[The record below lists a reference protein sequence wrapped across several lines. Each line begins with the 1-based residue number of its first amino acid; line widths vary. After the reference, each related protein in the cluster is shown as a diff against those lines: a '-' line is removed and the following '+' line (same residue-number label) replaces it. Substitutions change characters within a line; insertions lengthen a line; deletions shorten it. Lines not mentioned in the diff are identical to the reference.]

1 MNGAAERQ
9 SELSASSHVPIEPGL
24 LIKDRW
30 RVIKS
35 IGKGAFGEI
44 FAAEDLEMGCQV
56 GIKVERVD
64 SKKRVLKI
72 EVAVL
77 KKLQPCPFVCR
88 YHQFGRHGDFYFVVM
103 QLLGENLSVLRK
115 RQPGKRFGIGTTCR
129 LGVQMLSAIENM
141 HDFGYLHR
149 DIKPSNFAMGLN
161 KEAKEWCFLID
172 FGLARRFT
180 LPNGD
185 IRAARDS
192 AGFRGTARY
201 ASINSHLSKE
211 LARRDDMWSLFYLI
225 IEFMKG
231 SLPWSNIEN
240 KEDVGRR
247 KIELDTP
254 ALVDGLPPEMAMFM
268 DHLRMLEYRHRPDY
282 DYINSLFNQMLE
294 SAGIPDDEPYDWD
307 KNGTHQHMGNGNEIN
322 SAVQDAARS
331 GRPDSMIP
339 RSGPSS
345 GRRADR
351 RPRDSPH
358 GDKANS
364 ADTSRLNVS
373 QGPRRGASAGKQPRA
388 KRVGSRGN
396 SARRPAV
403 KEDGSSAAAGL
414 GWEEPQ
420 ANSSSRPG
428 GRSTRRSARRRGGYD
443 APLDVVGL
451 DNQGSSD
458 PTKRT
463 LMRGKNRSSPMSNS
477 GYQDND
483 TNGAEE
489 LVTNL
494 NMTPGKGESS
504 SPKRSEEAED
514 EAGLACVRDQDSTH
528 DSTVPTTKQ
537 ENDKGGSCRC
547 VIS

>member
-1 MNGAAERQ
+1 MNA
-9 SELSASSHVPIEPGL
+9 SDLSASNHTPVEPGM

-30 RVIKS
+30 RVLRS

-44 FAAEDLEMGCQV
+44 FSADDLELNCQV

-88 YHQFGRHGDFYFVVM
+88 YYQFGRHGDFYFVVM

-115 RQPGKRFGIGTTCR
+115 RQPGKRFAIGTTCR
-129 LGVQMLSAIENM
+129 LGVQMLSAIESM

-149 DIKPSNFAMGLN
+149 DIKPSNFAMGLAG
-161 KEAKEWCFLID
+161 EAREWCFLID

-185 IRAARDS
+185 IRTARDS

-247 KIELDTP
+247 KLELDTP
-254 ALVDGLPPEMAMFM
+254 ALVEGLPGEMGLFM

-282 DYINSLFNQMLE
+282 DYIKSLFDQMLE
-294 SAGIPDDEPYDWD
+294 NAGIPEDEPYDWD
-307 KNGTHQHMGNGNEIN
+307 KNGTWSQHPAAGHPLQEMD
-322 SAVQDAARS
+322 SKQDVARS
-331 GRPDSMIP
+331 GNPGSGIP
-339 RSGPSS
+339 RPRTA
-345 GRRADR
+345 GRSDRARESPHEKSRDKGGLQSLDSKHL
-351 RPRDSPH
+351 RDSE
-358 GDKANS
+358 
-364 ADTSRLNVS
+364 
-373 QGPRRGASAGKQPRA
+373 RRGASASKA
-388 KRVGSRGN
+388 KHKRVGGRASSRRN
-396 SARRPAV
+396 NVSARDN
-403 KEDGSSAAAGL
+403 EGSSACGLGFNEDPKPSGRFSRRGSQRSAKHHRSDEAPVDVAGL
-414 GWEEPQ
+414 E
-420 ANSSSRPG
+420 
-428 GRSTRRSARRRGGYD
+428 
-443 APLDVVGL
+443 
-451 DNQGSSD
+451 NQGSSD
-458 PTKRT
+458 PARHT
-463 LMRGKNRSSPMSNS
+463 LVPKGIQHRNSPMSSSN
-477 GYQDND
+477 YREDNEPIRND
-483 TNGAEE
+483 DMVNG
-489 LVTNL
+489 T
-494 NMTPGKGESS
+494 
-504 SPKRSEEAED
+504 SPARQHRRTDSARQRKDPDD
-514 EAGLACVRDQDSTH
+514 EAGLAKEPDDEGH
-528 DSTVPTTKQ
+528 DSDKPPTK
-537 ENDKGGSCRC
+537 EGEEKGGSCRC